1 MRLTLLMMVAAFSL
15 WAGATETPDVFER
28 YYDQVMVGQKWQFE
42 VTDLDTDEI
51 SIADVKITG
60 YAGDYPWTDEL
71 RYSVEVSFGE
81 GVVENYVLWDTG
93 QFLLAFSDKKNSYVA
108 MADYDNVEG
117 KPSESHWGNHALTV
131 TEVDYVFVADRARK
145 RIRYEDADNDYR
157 SAYITGVGLDKF
169 EIHSDDWNHNR
180 SFRLLNTEYPDGTVL
195 TRDAYESPR
204 IVPDNVYYEDGM
216 VLVYD
221 WLNVPHYNK
230 LYEEEYRVAGD
241 TEAFHVPCKKIEKW
255 KGDQKLGEFAVFDIA
270 GQVYQI
276 GFHYKNSFKPYVLY
290 NLEVG
295 DRLIGSNEYTEI
307 TDVFEIKIAGEN
319 RRVIKFAEID
329 EFGLTSF
336 YGYWV
341 EGVGPNQINGFQTVF
356 PWSLMTRL
364 NSLYIYGEPVFTY
377 ASLFKQDSIESIHG
391 EERDR
396 ATGDGDVG
404 EDTPLY
410 NLQGMRIDRPVPG
423 QPYIRDGRLII
434 SRK

>member
-1 MRLTLLMMVAAFSL
+1 MRSILLMMIAAAFCFA
-15 WAGATETPDVFER
+15 AGATESPCVYQR
-28 YYDQVMVGQKWQFE
+28 YYNEVMIGQKWQFE
-42 VTDLDTDEI
+42 VTDHDTDEI
-51 SIADVKITG
+51 STAEVEITG
-60 YAGDYPWTDEL
+60 VEYIEEFYESG
-71 RYSVEVSFGE
+71 YSVEVRFEDGS
-81 GVVENYVLWDTG
+81 VEKYLMYDEETA
-93 QFLLAFSDKKNSYVA
+93 LLVYSDKKKSYVVIV
-108 MADYDNVEG
+108 DYDKAESH
-117 KPSESHWGNHALTV
+117 PSISHWGNHNFTV
-131 TEVDYVFVADRARK
+131 TEVDYIFANDRARK
-145 RIRYEDADNDYR
+145 RMKFDDVENDYL
-157 SAYITGVGLDKF
+157 SVYVTGVGFDKF

-195 TRDAYESPR
+195 TRDVYDSPR

-241 TEAFHVPCKKIEKW
+241 TEALHVPCRKIERW

-307 TDVFEIKIAGEN
+307 TDVFEIGIAGEN

-396 ATGDGDVG
+396 ATDDGDVG